1 MQVKSMRRFIGFAA
15 ALLMIAAIVISPV
28 FAVAELD
35 HDCDGEHCEICS
47 TIDMCIG
54 LFKAAFTGIV
64 TASALALMR
73 KAFSAENRLFEK
85 ERHFLSPVELKTR
98 LNN

>member
-1 MQVKSMRRFIGFAA
+1 MKRFIGLAA

-35 HDCDGEHCEICS
+35 HDCDGDHCAICS
-47 TIDMCIG
+47 TIDICID
-54 LFKAAFTGIV
+54 LFKAAFAGIMPV
-64 TASALALMR
+64 TALALMR

-85 ERHFLSPVELKTR
+85 DGYFLSPVELKTR

>member
-1 MQVKSMRRFIGFAA
+1 MRKILSLTIAS
-15 ALLMIAAIVISPV
+15 LMIAAVLISPV
-28 FAVAELD
+28 FAACELD
-35 HDCDGEHCEICS
+35 HDCDGDHCAICS
-47 TIDMCIG
+47 TIDICID

-73 KAFSAENRLFEK
+73 KVFSEENSFFEK
-85 ERHFLSPVELKTR
+85 DGYFLSPVELKTR